1 MVYLS
6 KSRLL
11 LVFHGLLQGELP
23 LERLLLLHLV
33 VVELGEVV
41 HDDGDG
47 QGHHKHS
54 RYGAASADKHTRTWT
69 RNHQHFSKQVEITDF
84 ISNAHLCDAWN
95 MPTAGM
101 VL

>member
-11 LVFHGLLQGELP
+11 LVLHGLLQGKLP

-54 RYGAASADKHTRTWT
+54 RYGAASADKHTRTWK
-69 RNHQHFSKQVEITDF
+69 RNHHHFSKQVDIADF
-84 ISNAHLCDAWN
+84 ISNAHLS
-95 MPTAGM
+95 M
-101 VL
+101 

>member
-11 LVFHGLLQGELP
+11 LVFHGLLQGQFP

-69 RNHQHFSKQVEITDF
+69 GNHHHLSIQVEITDL
-84 ISNAHLCDAWN
+84 ISNTHLSDAWN
-95 MPTAGM
+95 RTTAGT
-101 VL
+101 LG